1 MIRYLKTVLIAAAT
15 LLTASCI
22 RNDIP
27 YPVVE
32 IVISGVEG
40 QGFSVSDIDASTREI
55 TLELDEATDIRNV
68 QIDKVDFDVT
78 VHSIELDKETL
89 IRQIRST
96 ERLTGTFDLRTPIY
110 TTLSIYQDYSWTI
123 RAVQTIDRQFAVAG
137 QVGPTSFDTENR
149 IATAYV
155 SKEADLSNVTVTAL
169 KLGPAGIT
177 TYSPTLEELS
187 GTSFESIRFV
197 DIVCHSREERWMLYV
212 LPTDKTVQLKAT
224 PWSRVI
230 WLSGEGIEGS
240 EMGFRYRRQGDEE
253 WTTLPVQ
260 TTHGSFETGIA
271 AEPETTYE
279 VTAYSGGEE
288 TPAQTVTTDP
298 VAPLTNGSFEQWTT
312 INDVV
317 YPFLSRAEAYW
328 GTGNPGAK
336 IGGETLT
343 QSCPPRP
350 GGTGTGANLK
360 SKFVNVAGIG
370 KFAAGN
376 LFVGDY
382 IRTAGTN
389 GILTFGR
396 SFDLRPTAMKI
407 WVRYTC
413 GAIDRIGSTPVGSSI
428 KEGDPDNGVVYIALG
443 TWTPGEYGQDR
454 DGNQIG
460 TDGSPICIDTR
471 DTRTFFRPNGKDVVG
486 YGEYVMSQ
494 NVDEWT
500 EITIPITYTNK
511 DIRPTHLL
519 VVCSAS
525 RWGDYFTGSTRSEM
539 WVDDFELIYDP
550 LP

>member
-1 MIRYLKTVLIAAAT
+1 MIRYLKTALIAAAT
-15 LLTASCI
+15 LLSASCI

-27 YPVVE
+27 YPLVE
-32 IVISGVEG
+32 IVISGIEG
-40 QGFSVSDIDASTREI
+40 QGFSVSDIDAATREI
-55 TLELDEATDIRNV
+55 TLELDETTDIRSV
-68 QIDKVDFDVT
+68 RIDKVDFDVT
-78 VHSIELDKETL
+78 VHSIELDKEAL
-89 IRQIRST
+89 IAQIRST
-96 ERLTGTFDLRTPIY
+96 EELTGTFDLRTPIY
-110 TTLSIYQDYSWTI
+110 TTLSIYQDYNWTI
-123 RAVQTIDRQFAVAG
+123 RAVQTIERQFAVAG
-137 QVGPTSFDTENR
+137 QVGPTVFDTQNR

-155 SKEADLSNVTVTAL
+155 SKVADLTAVTVTAL

-177 TYSPTLEELS
+177 TYSPTLDELS
-187 GTSFESIRFV
+187 GTSFESVRFV
-197 DIVCHSREERWMLYV
+197 DIACHGREERWMLYV
-212 LPTDKTVQLKAT
+212 LPTDKTVQLKAI

-230 WLSGEGIEGS
+230 WLSGEGIEGT

-260 TTHGSFETGIA
+260 GSGGSFEAGIA

-279 VTAYSGGEE
+279 VTAYSAGEE
-288 TPAQTVTTDP
+288 TPVQTVTTDR
-298 VAPLTNGSFEQWTT
+298 VALLTNGSFEQWTT

-317 YPFLSRAEAYW
+317 YPYLSKAEAYW

-336 IGGETLT
+336 IGSETLT

-360 SKFVNVAGIG
+360 SKFVNIAGIG

-396 SFDLRPTAMKI
+396 SFVLRPTAMKI
-407 WVRYTC
+407 WVKYTC
-413 GAIDRIGSTPVGSSI
+413 GAIDRIGSTPVGSGI
-428 KEGDPDNGVVYIALG
+428 KEGDPDNGIVYIALG
-443 TWTPGEYGQDR
+443 TWTPGEYGQDK

-460 TDGSPICIDTR
+460 TDLSPICIDTR

-500 EITIPITYTNK
+500 EITIPITYSDK
-511 DIRPTHLL
+511 SIRPTHLL